1 MLTFEKLLFQ
11 DMASSKLKVQLRE
24 RFLQE
29 VKLMEIRLVARDIIE
44 EFAVKPFYSIKKRF
58 FKTNQMKKVK
68 DWDK

>member
-1 MLTFEKLLFQ
+1 
-11 DMASSKLKVQLRE
+11 MASSKLKVQLRE

-29 VKLMEIRLVARDIIE
+29 VKLMEIRLVTRNIIE

-68 DWDK
+68 D